1 MTKRRAL
8 LRCGA
13 LAAAAAVAGC
23 LGGADEPAGGGDDGG
38 SAEDGTSTPDER
50 ATDDAG
56 TDGPTT
62 DGTGGPTTDGTDGLP
77 GDTGTDDAGGTRPR
91 GTGGPG
97 VTLLGT
103 DESTGPLDHRVEVVT
118 EAATDETPP
127 LLRVTVTNG
136 SDRSVRV
143 GEARALVFAYRDDT
157 ERHLT
162 LLPADGTY
170 PAEAGCWRLAEPI
183 ATTDEYRTLALAPGE
198 HTERTLA
205 LYGAAGREACLP
217 VGTFRFETTY
227 RVAPTTD
234 DADAAPTEGERVE
247 HTWGFSVG
255 LE

>member
-13 LAAAAAVAGC
+13 LAAVAAVAGC
-23 LGGADEPAGGGDDGG
+23 LGGADEPTSSGGDGGGG
-38 SAEDGTSTPDER
+38 SAGNGTSMPDDR
-50 ATDDAG
+50 ATDDTG
-56 TDGPTT
+56 TDAPTP
-62 DGTGGPTTDGTDGLP
+62 GGTDGLP

-103 DESTGPLDHRVEVVT
+103 DESTGPLEHRVEVVT

-136 SDRSVRV
+136 SDRSVRA

-162 LLPADGTY
+162 LLPADETY
-170 PAEAGCWRLAEPI
+170 PAEPGCWRLAEHI
-183 ATTDEYRTLALAPGE
+183 AVTEEYRRLTLAPGE
-198 HTERTLA
+198 RTERTLA

-217 VGTFRFETTY
+217 VGSFRFETTY
-227 RVAPTTD
+227 RVAPAAD
-234 DADAAPTEGERVE
+234 DTPTEGERVE
-247 HTWGFSVG
+247 RTWGFSVG